1 MSKIDEYNQAV
12 KGLNVL
18 GLTLTTEQ
26 QLQLQKM
33 LDAIINEEIL
43 PAISEKIAP
52 LLLKIQSPLTL
63 VIDHVPGQEMALRST
78 QKEVVITDVDSKV
91 YRLVPYEKTPPTKK
105 NKVTKKP
112 APATLLTIE
121 FPDGTSICE
130 KDSNKTM
137 VAAITKIGLKRICDS
152 GMTLAGKRM
161 VSNHNPHEP
170 GVFEVDGYFIYTSAS
185 NNSKIKDLTKLS
197 DALGLGLRFSVKPKP
212 KKGK

>member
-52 LLLKIQSPLTL
+52 ILLKIQSPLTL
-63 VIDHVPGQEMALRST
+63 VIDHVPGQEIALRST
-78 QKEVVITDVDSKV
+78 QKEVVITDADSKV
-91 YRLVPYEKTPPTKK
+91 YRLVPYVKTPPTKK
-105 NKVTKKP
+105 IKVTKKP
-112 APATLLTIE
+112 EPATLLTIE

-137 VAAITKIGLKRICDS
+137 VAAISKIGLKRVYDS
-152 GMTLAGKRM
+152 RRTLVGKRI
-161 VSNHNPHEP
+161 VSNHNPQWP

-185 NNSKIKDLTKLS
+185 NKDKIKDLTKLS
-197 DALGLGLRFSVKPKP
+197 DALGLGLKFSLKPKP
-212 KKGK
+212 IKGK